1 MKNNYQLFKD
11 WETEK
16 SHLLAEGLK
25 IKAEEHIAIEKCFD
39 FLLESHKDFNTF
51 DDQMNELPHADEKEI
66 YWRPHYKICLTTC
79 LHFHK

>member
-39 FLLESHKDFNTF
+39 FLLESHKDFNTL
-51 DDQMNELPHADEKEI
+51 MI
-66 YWRPHYKICLTTC
+66 R
-79 LHFHK
+79 

>member
-25 IKAEEHIAIEKCFD
+25 IKAEEILKKKKKSKKNTEAYILLASSVITSSHI
-39 FLLESHKDFNTF
+39 
-51 DDQMNELPHADEKEI
+51 M
-66 YWRPHYKICLTTC
+66 
-79 LHFHK
+79 

>member
-25 IKAEEHIAIEKCFD
+25 IKAEEHIAIEKYFD

-51 DDQMNELPHADEKEI
+51 DDQMNELPHTDEKRDILEASLQDMFNHL
-66 YWRPHYKICLTTC
+66 PPLS
-79 LHFHK
+79 